1 MPNLAER
8 SRRGERVVSLG
19 DLGHGAF
26 STGSRDEQHRSRLCT
41 LIIAL
46 TAWTEPVL
54 ARSYL
59 NCLATKVVIIDAL
72 NRSTSSSVQ
81 EHLGFWIDEAAKT
94 IMLAN
99 GTSLTV
105 RRFDDHWIS
114 AALGEFSYELDRE
127 NGNLSYASSTTMDGV
142 AKITIGSGRCE
153 IAPGPEGGGRSPS
166 FRAAPRLHWTMVSYA
181 TYFRGTL
188 LNQ

>member
-1 MPNLAER
+1 MN
-8 SRRGERVVSLG
+8 SIVRGCAL
-19 DLGHGAF
+19 L
-26 STGSRDEQHRSRLCT
+26 T
-41 LIIAL
+41 IAL

-166 FRAAPRLHWTMVSYA
+166 F
-181 TYFRGTL
+181 
-188 LNQ
+188 

>member
-1 MPNLAER
+1 MRPDTASYGYHRRTLRWFAEQLHECR
-8 SRRGERVVSLG
+8 KMGP
-19 DLGHGAF
+19 A
-26 STGSRDEQHRSRLCT
+26 
-41 LIIAL
+41 IAL

-59 NCLATKVVIIDAL
+59 NCLATKVVIINAV

-114 AALGEFSYELDRE
+114 AALGGSARLLTACQRAIVPCAKRILIAMR
-127 NGNLSYASSTTMDGV
+127 LS
-142 AKITIGSGRCE
+142 
-153 IAPGPEGGGRSPS
+153 RSQEE
-166 FRAAPRLHWTMVSYA
+166 RYW
-181 TYFRGTL
+181 RG
-188 LNQ
+188 